1 MYSIDYYFK
10 AYLYN
15 LMKVTSLNIAAFVLT
30 LGRVFDCISRGI
42 NNG

>member
-1 MYSIDYYFK
+1 MYSIDYYLK

-15 LMKVTSLNIAAFVLT
+15 LMKVTSVNIAAFVFT
-30 LGRVFDCISRGI
+30 LGKVFDYISRGI